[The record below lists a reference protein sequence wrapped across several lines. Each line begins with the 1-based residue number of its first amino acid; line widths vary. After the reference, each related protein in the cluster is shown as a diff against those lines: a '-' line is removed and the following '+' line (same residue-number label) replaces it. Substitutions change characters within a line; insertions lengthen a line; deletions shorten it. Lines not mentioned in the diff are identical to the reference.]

1 MKNHEIEW
9 ISKYLNIPVEITTDL
24 SLISEN
30 EYDQELAKCHIANY
44 GQIYYYTETHEPLDV
59 EEVENILFEFN
70 HCKQRGGSTAILFF
84 TQMAAGSIV
93 FIVFIFFIWISYF
106 QIHTTVALRRLVNTC
121 QLYSSKSTMRRN
133 CKGDG

>member
-44 GQIYYYTETHEPLDV
+44 GQIYYYTH
-59 EEVENILFEFN
+59 
-70 HCKQRGGSTAILFF
+70 G
-84 TQMAAGSIV
+84 IV
-93 FIVFIFFIWISYF
+93 FVVYPAEDIIDSFEIE
-106 QIHTTVALRRLVNTC
+106 
-121 QLYSSKSTMRRN
+121 
-133 CKGDG
+133 